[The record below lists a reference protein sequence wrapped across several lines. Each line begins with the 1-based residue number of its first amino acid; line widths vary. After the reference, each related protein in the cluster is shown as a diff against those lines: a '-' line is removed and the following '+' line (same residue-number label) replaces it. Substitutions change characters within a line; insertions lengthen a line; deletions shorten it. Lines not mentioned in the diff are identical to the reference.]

1 MNYKFEPDKVIAR
14 IKAKEEDL
22 DNLKTEDIQM
32 KINLK
37 DVKAG
42 ENTLPVSVSLPKGY
56 ELVED
61 ITVKVTLIEASEK

>member
-1 MNYKFEPDKVIAR
+1 
-14 IKAKEEDL
+14 
-22 DNLKTEDIQM
+22 M